1 MSLRLARPATI
12 LSLLWLSAGPAA
24 AAETWRPGPDMAVGR
39 SFFALVPLPSGDL
52 LAPGGVA
59 AGSGST
65 NRVDLFSLA
74 GQSFGEIRPMPNSH
88 RYHHMAVLLGDGK
101 LLIAGEQYD
110 GGPKQSLLFTEA
122 TRSWSPT
129 VNFPSENRFAGAMVL
144 LPSGRVLYSGG
155 YDGGGDGPTY
165 GSAELYDPVSATWS
179 ATGSM
184 IEPRAGQ
191 IGNQPAAPPIPAP
204 SREPWRPSPL
214 FISLG
219 ALGFGVLVAA
229 ASLALSRDR

>member
-101 LLIAGEQYD
+101 LLIAGGFD
-110 GGPKQSLLFTEA
+110 GTNYLRTSELFQA
-122 TRSWSPT
+122 VGKSRSD
-129 VNFPSENRFAGAMVL
+129 AGNDRGV
-144 LPSGRVLYSGG
+144 
-155 YDGGGDGPTY
+155 
-165 GSAELYDPVSATWS
+165 
-179 ATGSM
+179 
-184 IEPRAGQ
+184 